1 MVYTGA
7 YRVLGSVSW
16 SPMEQDISQWKYTYG
31 ISLAASCLGPSESF
45 KYPPVFFPQLSS
57 LMKYQQSNERKSESQ
72 PPLSRLALHARQL
85 FRVNT
90 QRMANR
96 FNKPSFFQFK
106 LKPGFLHCSP
116 SNSHSSLADDASHST
131 QSLSTISSNVSV
143 HTSASVPD
151 QAVDQDVASNKSSKL
166 RRTLD
171 AVSSKVQVPIART
184 ATIHSICSAPLQ
196 ATLDY
201 RQPISHMFV
210 TIPIIPGVVR
220 S

>member
-1 MVYTGA
+1 M
-7 YRVLGSVSW
+7 GSVLLPHVWALPNHLST
-16 SPMEQDISQWKYTYG
+16 P
-31 ISLAASCLGPSESF
+31 
-45 KYPPVFFPQLSS
+45 PPVFFLQLSS

-143 HTSASVPD
+143 HTSASVAD
-151 QAVDQDVASNKSSKL
+151 QGVDQDVASNKSSKL

-184 ATIHSICSAPLQ
+184 ATIHSAQSICSAPLQ
-196 ATLDY
+196 TTLDY

>member
-1 MVYTGA
+1 
-7 YRVLGSVSW
+7 
-16 SPMEQDISQWKYTYG
+16 
-31 ISLAASCLGPSESF
+31 
-45 KYPPVFFPQLSS
+45 
-57 LMKYQQSNERKSESQ
+57 MKYQQSNERKSESQ
-72 PPLSRLALHARQL
+72 PSLSRLALHARRL

-116 SNSHSSLADDASHST
+116 SNSHSSLADDASYST

-143 HTSASVPD
+143 HTSASVAD

-166 RRTLD
+166 CRRLLD

-184 ATIHSICSAPLQ
+184 ATIHSAQSICSTPLQ
-196 ATLDY
+196 TTLDY